1 MSMAAL
7 DGMVME
13 YITDRLLKPER
24 LVQILEAYLANSAEA
39 DVARRERLAQTR
51 RRFTETEGSV
61 DRLLQMVERGLIEVD
76 DPSLRDRLTA
86 AKQARQ
92 TAGDEVKLIEAS
104 MISGPKQITQAK
116 IERFAQMV
124 RDALSGPDPTFRK
137 AYLRLF
143 LESVTVGEGQI
154 RMRGPTAALAK
165 AATLDELPAAS
176 AVVPSSVREW
186 RPVGDSNPCYRRER
200 GNFPYFC
207 ERW

>member
-1 MSMAAL
+1 
-7 DGMVME
+7 ME

-104 MISGPKQITQAK
+104 MISGPKQITQAN
-116 IERFAQMV
+116 ITVAFSVLDGLSWRRLGV
-124 RDALSGPDPTFRK
+124 RVAR
-137 AYLRLF
+137 
-143 LESVTVGEGQI
+143 VT
-154 RMRGPTAALAK
+154 K
-165 AATLDELPAAS
+165 
-176 AVVPSSVREW
+176 
-186 RPVGDSNPCYRRER
+186 RR
-200 GNFPYFC
+200 
-207 ERW
+207 

>member
-1 MSMAAL
+1 MTSESWRHI
-7 DGMVME
+7 DSE
-13 YITDRLLKPER
+13 YFR
-24 LVQILEAYLANSAEA
+24 NGNCS
-39 DVARRERLAQTR
+39 
-51 RRFTETEGSV
+51 
-61 DRLLQMVERGLIEVD
+61 
-76 DPSLRDRLTA
+76 
-86 AKQARQ
+86 
-92 TAGDEVKLIEAS
+92 
-104 MISGPKQITQAK
+104 AK

-200 GNFPYFC
+200 AVS
-207 ERW
+207 